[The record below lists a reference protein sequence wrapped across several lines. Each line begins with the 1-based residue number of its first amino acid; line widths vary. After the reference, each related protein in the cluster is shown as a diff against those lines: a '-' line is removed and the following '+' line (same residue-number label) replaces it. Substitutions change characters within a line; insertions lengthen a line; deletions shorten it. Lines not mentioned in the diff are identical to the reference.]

1 MTFHLGKLPA
11 TYDSRDIRFCDIKV
25 GLSLPNIPA
34 PHGGYGTDFAYW
46 GMAGNGPVDPDD
58 HSLPAEW
65 TAAAHGAGDC
75 TIAGPAHETMEA
87 DHNALRSAATFSAK
101 TCLEQYAILTE
112 QANGTAYDPV
122 TGDGDTGLDPRQVLK
137 YRQKTGLKDDNGN
150 VHKIGVYVAVEPQN
164 LQDLWEA
171 LWLFEAVGIGINFPG
186 SAMDQFKAGQP
197 WSVVP
202 GASIE
207 GGHYI
212 PLVGHPTASIWTC
225 VTWGKR
231 QLITPSFLTT
241 YCEEAFAYI
250 TAERY
255 SQVTGKTLEGY
266 RDADLEHYIT
276 AVAQASA

>member
-1 MTFHLGKLPA
+1 MLHLGKLPA
-11 TYDSRDIRFCDIKV
+11 TYDARDLRFSDLKASV
-25 GLSLPNIPA
+25 SLPAIPA
-34 PHGGYGTDFAYW
+34 PRGGYGTDFPYW
-46 GMAGNGPVDPDD
+46 GMAGNGPIDAGD
-58 HSLPAEW
+58 HSLPVDW
-65 TAAAHGAGDC
+65 DAAAGGAGDC
-75 TIAGPAHETMEA
+75 TIAGPAHETMEML
-87 DHNALRSAATFSAK
+87 HNAGRPVATFSAK
-101 TCLEQYAILTE
+101 TCLEQYAILTG

-122 TGDGDTGLDPRQVLK
+122 SGSGDTGLDPRQVLS
-137 YRQKTGLKDDNGN
+137 YRQKVGLKDDSGN
-150 VHKIGVYVAVEPQN
+150 VHRIGVYVAVEPQN
-164 LQDLWEA
+164 LTDLWDA
-171 LWLFEAVGIGINFPG
+171 LYLFEAVGIGIQFPG
-186 SAMDQFKAGQP
+186 SAMDQFHQGKP

-231 QLITPSFLTT
+231 QLITPTFLTT

-266 RDADLEHYIT
+266 KDADLEHFIT
-276 AVAQASA
+276 AVASASS